1 MLWGG
6 LLMLVALLLLLGYLG
21 RSVKSA
27 AAFIGG
33 VGWGTFI
40 DELGKFIT
48 HDNDYF
54 FQPTFALIYVSFVLL
69 FVVWQALH
77 RRRLTRAESLANA
90 LELMLEAVRE
100 DMDVEERR
108 RALELLEQCDP
119 LDPVT
124 ASFTRA
130 IAQVELVQPR
140 RPGPLYRARH
150 AVRRFYGWLVQR
162 SWFPTLL
169 IAFFVVHSINA
180 LVQTTAA
187 LSQLAASL
195 VLVGAALVVASM
207 VLHPRARGVT
217 RYSTRVALV
226 VVLGG
231 IIAAGALGRAELP
244 ALSFFQWAELI
255 SAIVPAVIVVYGVA
269 RLRESRLHAYRA
281 FKTAVLIIIF
291 VTQFFA
297 FYRQQLIAVLGLLAN
312 IIVWVTL
319 QTMIQR
325 ERRLDQSV

>member
-1 MLWGG
+1 
-6 LLMLVALLLLLGYLG
+6 
-21 RSVKSA
+21 
-27 AAFIGG
+27 
-33 VGWGTFI
+33 
-40 DELGKFIT
+40 
-48 HDNDYF
+48 
-54 FQPTFALIYVSFVLL
+54 
-69 FVVWQALH
+69 
-77 RRRLTRAESLANA
+77 
-90 LELMLEAVRE
+90 
-100 DMDVEERR
+100 
-108 RALELLEQCDP
+108 
-119 LDPVT
+119 
-124 ASFTRA
+124 
-130 IAQVELVQPR
+130 
-140 RPGPLYRARH
+140 
-150 AVRRFYGWLVQR
+150 
-162 SWFPTLL
+162 
-169 IAFFVVHSINA
+169 
-180 LVQTTAA
+180 
-187 LSQLAASL
+187 
-195 VLVGAALVVASM
+195 M